1 MPPKQDSIEMMVVRI
16 DEKTDN
22 LISAS
27 LLTNSRLKELNGT
40 VADSCTKIKVLE
52 NKAKDNRSLIVSL
65 WSIYVLTG
73 GAWVTN
79 LIGVWGR

>member
-1 MPPKQDSIEMMVVRI
+1 MPPKQDSVEIMVVRI

-27 LLTNSRLKELNGT
+27 VLTNSRLKEINGT
-40 VADSCTKIKVLE
+40 VADNCTKIKVLE
-52 NKAKDNRSLIVSL
+52 NKARDNRSLIVSL